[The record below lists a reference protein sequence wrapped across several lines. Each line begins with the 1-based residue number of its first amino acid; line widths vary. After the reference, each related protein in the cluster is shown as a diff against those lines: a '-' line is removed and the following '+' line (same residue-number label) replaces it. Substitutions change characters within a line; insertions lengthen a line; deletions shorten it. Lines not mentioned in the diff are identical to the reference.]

1 MTMNNEL
8 DFFTRAMLGDIAFV
22 FNEDEDVVEDMFLEY
37 EANHDDEKNEDCR
50 RRRYSC
56 ITWITCFS

>member
-22 FNEDEDVVEDMFLEY
+22 FNEDEDAVEDMFLEY
-37 EANHDDEKNEDCR
+37 EANHNDKEDEN
-50 RRRYSC
+50 YAG
-56 ITWITCFS
+56 

>member
-37 EANHDDEKNEDCR
+37 EANHDDEKDED
-50 RRRYSC
+50 YVG
-56 ITWITCFS
+56 